1 MDPFMFVE
9 GETKSSPTIP
19 VEASTIPYVGRDNN
33 HQLYYYYYI
42 LGLKQVKTKQKF

>member
-9 GETKSSPTIP
+9 EDTKWSPTIP

-33 HQLYYYYYI
+33 HQLYYYYI
-42 LGLKQVKTKQKF
+42 LGTKQVKTKQKF